1 MLPAYC
7 DPPNPCPIGYTSA
20 DGCIEDFENTSEFSR
35 RYQASQ
41 KCICDT
47 EHMFDCP
54 EENAHRGPED
64 IAAVVRISMKKKC
77 ILTKCIQ
84 NVFWIFRTSWLIL
97 TAWYPQIP
105 TITLTWTDKN
115 CLLPPKKAIFEAS
128 KRLRPQ
134 KKTTIENFSSS
145 SSFILKYFNFHHY
158 QQSSLKREQFQPKCL
173 NQVTILKTCLLNILF
188 LQLQSRFLLFRL
200 RILTFEQ
207 NYFSATQIKSNPNW
221 STSYFC
227 KMCKLSSSEIHILL
241 VLFLL

>member
-1 MLPAYC
+1 MY
-7 DPPNPCPIGYTSA
+7 
-20 DGCIEDFENTSEFSR
+20 
-35 RYQASQ
+35 
-41 KCICDT
+41 
-47 EHMFDCP
+47 
-54 EENAHRGPED
+54 
-64 IAAVVRISMKKKC
+64 
-77 ILTKCIQ
+77 ILTKCIH

-105 TITLTWTDKN
+105 TITRTWMDKN

-145 SSFILKYFNFHHY
+145 SSFILKHFNFHHY
-158 QQSSLKREQFQPKCL
+158 QQTSLKREQFQPKCL

>member
-1 MLPAYC
+1 M
-7 DPPNPCPIGYTSA
+7 
-20 DGCIEDFENTSEFSR
+20 
-35 RYQASQ
+35 
-41 KCICDT
+41 
-47 EHMFDCP
+47 
-54 EENAHRGPED
+54 
-64 IAAVVRISMKKKC
+64 
-77 ILTKCIQ
+77 
-84 NVFWIFRTSWLIL
+84 
-97 TAWYPQIP
+97 
-105 TITLTWTDKN
+105 DKN

-145 SSFILKYFNFHHY
+145 SSFILKHFNFHHY
-158 QQSSLKREQFQPKCL
+158 QQTSLKREQFQPKCL